1 MLRILLVD
9 DQNLVRQGLKIL
21 LESNKNLKIVG
32 VADNGRDAIK
42 QVAIF
47 RPDIVLIDVEMPGMN
62 GLIATKKI
70 CEQFPGTKILV
81 LSSHEN
87 EQYASQAIESG
98 AYGYLLKS
106 MLVKDLEQAIQLVDR
121 GYPQIEPK
129 LLTKVI
135 VGSSD
140 YEFITKKKQK
150 LIPAQQN
157 EQNKST
163 PEILHGK
170 NQNSSSDKLQPNTVV
185 GGKNNTVQINS
196 TGNREQSVIAQNS
209 SLNNSQH
216 LDLVHSQQNHLP
228 SISANDFMPPID
240 LFTRLGGFFLVGSLG
255 VLIILSAFTP
265 YRVTVKAASAI
276 RPTGKIKVIQAE
288 TEGKIT
294 SIKAEENETIKKG
307 EIIATIDP
315 SYLQTEKS
323 QLQNKIQQAY
333 LQLKQINNQID
344 ALNIQI
350 QAEIIKN
357 QEGKAEAKVE
367 LSSSRRSYRDRQVT
381 TAAEVDEAEAN
392 SKLAQKELQEAKVG
406 LKSEEATL
414 ISQLAAFKAAQS
426 KSNRYESIENTGAL
440 SKDLLDEAQ
449 LTAEQEKQAI
459 VAQKAKIEQQKRL
472 IERQYH
478 AVEATQAR
486 LKNVQAALNPSDAEV
501 EVALKRIAQVEASG
515 DATIAT
521 IDRDIKAMIQ
531 QRIDIQKQLE
541 RDKQELKQMG
551 ISLNQTIIKSPAQG
565 TLFQSSLNNS
575 GQIVQSGTEIAKIAP
590 ADSSLMAKALV
601 VAKDIDLIDVGQT
614 AQLKI
619 SACPYPDY
627 GTLKGLV
634 KEISP
639 DALQQTSDA
648 NSLAGD
654 KTGTFYEVKIGLK
667 DTTLSQ
673 GSKKCSLQLGME
685 GTADIISREE
695 SVLHFLLRKAR
706 LITDV

>member
-21 LESNKNLKIVG
+21 LESNKNLKIVS
-32 VADNGRDAIK
+32 VADNGSDAIK

-47 RPDIVLIDVEMPGMN
+47 RPDIVLIDVEMPEMN

-70 CEQFPGTKILV
+70 CEQFPGTKVLV

-87 EQYASQAIESG
+87 EQYASQAIEAG

-140 YEFITKKKQK
+140 YEFVTKKKQK
-150 LIPAQQN
+150 LISAQQN
-157 EQNKST
+157 EQSKSL
-163 PEILHGK
+163 PEILHGE

-185 GGKNNTVQINS
+185 GGKKNTVLISS
-196 TGNREQSVIAQNS
+196 TGNKERPLIPPNNNS
-209 SLNNSQH
+209 SRHLNIVQP
-216 LDLVHSQQNHLP
+216 QQNHLP

-265 YRVTVKAASAI
+265 YRVTVKATSTI

-288 TEGKIT
+288 TEGKII

-350 QAEIIKN
+350 QAEISKN
-357 QEGKAEAKVE
+357 KEEKAEAKVE
-367 LSSSRRSYRDRQVT
+367 LSSSHRSYRDRQIT

-472 IERQYH
+472 IERQNH

-486 LKNVQAALNPSDAEV
+486 LENVKAALNPSDAEV

-531 QRIDIQKQLE
+531 QRIDTQKQLE
-541 RDKQELKQMG
+541 RDQRELKQMG
-551 ISLNQTIIKSPAQG
+551 ISLNRTIIKSPAQG
-565 TLFQSSLNNS
+565 TLFQSNLNNS

-639 DALQQTSDA
+639 DALQQTSDN
-648 NSLAGD
+648 NSLAGN
-654 KTGTFYEVKIGLK
+654 KTGTFYEVKIGLN